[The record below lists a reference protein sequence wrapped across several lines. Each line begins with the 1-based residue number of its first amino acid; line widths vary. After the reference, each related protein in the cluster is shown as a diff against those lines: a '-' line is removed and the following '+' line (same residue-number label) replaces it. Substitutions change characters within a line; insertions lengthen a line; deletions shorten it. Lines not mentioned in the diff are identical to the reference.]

1 MATDFQVERLKSS
14 MDPPVTTLQLL
25 DQTLLQED
33 PYPRVNSSD
42 LTYLEWLRAFVD
54 YDEIEGPRQE
64 DGHMVE
70 ACQLEDPYDDKVDWE
85 EYYWEELENLYHD
98 PDTGIMWT
106 LCDTSPEVMN
116 LEEIYMVNDH
126 WEIEAEERFLT
137 ATTDHITNG
146 NGWYEEEDFKPE
158 EPQQEG
164 GAGYLIEEASRPEY
178 NEVPEDLAVE
188 ANWDDDEKLE
198 KNR

>member
-146 NGWYEEEDFKPE
+146 NGWYEEEDFKVYLAITPDE
-158 EPQQEG
+158 TDFHETKDQGHTTEDPYSTKDSLEG
-164 GAGYLIEEASRPEY
+164 WSIRT
-178 NEVPEDLAVE
+178 
-188 ANWDDDEKLE
+188 
-198 KNR
+198 